1 MEEKTIL
8 DKHQMAEYLQIGV
21 STLNKMCATTDL
33 PFFRINKR
41 GDKRFIKEEVMKHL
55 QEKYN

>member
-8 DKHQMAEYLQIGV
+8 DKHQMAKYLRIGV
-21 STLNKMCATTDL
+21 STLNKMCAAGEI

-41 GDKRFIKEEVMKHL
+41 GDKRFVKEEVIQYL